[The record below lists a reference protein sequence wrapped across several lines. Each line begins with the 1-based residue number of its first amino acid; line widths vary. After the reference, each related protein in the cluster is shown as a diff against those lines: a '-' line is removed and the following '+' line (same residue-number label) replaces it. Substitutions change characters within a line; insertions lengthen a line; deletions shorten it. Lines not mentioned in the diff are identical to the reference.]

1 MKATDN
7 SFDEFVARRSKLSL
21 EWRIGN
27 IYRFPFLLT
36 NLKRFFP
43 IKLKLRGY
51 IFHPSTR
58 IERNVFISSIPDI
71 SVHGKNYYTGKK
83 KKRKKSC
90 ELWGKG
96 REFGGRLASGRSF
109 RVKKVAPQ
117 GVDSASTLR
126 SPLTCRFVTSPRCTP
141 SATFPAKF
149 RDQPRT
155 FDDVIS
161 RGGGGDNLRES
172 GGANFEKGELEEAEK

>member
-1 MKATDN
+1 MSSVTNNGSGQPGGVCPSFENAPLDRRVFSLTLRCGEKFAFPHSRLSNPWTRPEKVPRRCPSPNQPHPLRGRQIFIDVKATDN

-83 KKRKKSC
+83 KK
-90 ELWGKG
+90 E
-96 REFGGRLASGRSF
+96 
-109 RVKKVAPQ
+109 KKVA
-117 GVDSASTLR
+117 S
-126 SPLTCRFVTSPRCTP
+126 
-141 SATFPAKF
+141 
-149 RDQPRT
+149 
-155 FDDVIS
+155 
-161 RGGGGDNLRES
+161 S
-172 GGANFEKGELEEAEK
+172 GGREGNSVVV